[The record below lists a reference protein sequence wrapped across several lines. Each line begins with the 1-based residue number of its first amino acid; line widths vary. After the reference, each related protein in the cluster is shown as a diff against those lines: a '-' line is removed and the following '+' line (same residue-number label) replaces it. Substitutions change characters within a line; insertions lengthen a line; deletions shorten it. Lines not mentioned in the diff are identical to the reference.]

1 MAEFD
6 EAFRHLKENSNLP
19 WQKPVKQL
27 RIKAVAANSLVS
39 KAIFQPFREKQA
51 NRSSVKFCFA
61 FHQVEKCFS
70 VTSHICATHVREII
84 SELGVKLTGGP
95 EDPQSSNPVQVE
107 RLRHELQDYSF
118 LRISSR

>member
-6 EAFRHLKENSNLP
+6 EAFRHLKQNSNLP

-70 VTSHICATHVREII
+70 VT
-84 SELGVKLTGGP
+84 
-95 EDPQSSNPVQVE
+95 
-107 RLRHELQDYSF
+107 
-118 LRISSR
+118 